1 METRRKTFRLR
12 NKKEKVE
19 SFRCWKKK
27 KNTKTRTEEVFVEQ
41 RNKDG
46 KIWNIITV
54 FKNEIEREREKM
66 REKEWQQQKM

>member
-46 KIWNIITV
+46 KI
-54 FKNEIEREREKM
+54 
-66 REKEWQQQKM
+66 